1 MTDFEFHS
9 LKKTHLSPL
18 VRKIWLITSIIICVL
33 LAILFLPWQ
42 QTVEGKGVVLA
53 QNPTQRDY
61 SIIAP
66 IDGFISDIYVTE
78 NQYVTK
84 GTKLLTMVDLD
95 QAYAQKLQ
103 NIQESLGKQS
113 QNIEKKIVNLQT
125 KKENLQVSY
134 ETGVT
139 IYTQKYNQ
147 AKNRLDSLQYRQ
159 TALQKRY
166 EIDKLNYERI
176 DSLYKEGIESKRN
189 FEVAQNRY
197 IQSKTSLERGSLEI
211 KAQQEQLSIINNE
224 KIKFTRES
232 KNKIQQVRNRLLEA
246 NNSLKNIE
254 QKLQNNSVTM
264 DRYKRGDI
272 FAQKNGYVMRILQN
286 DKNRYIKKGEQL
298 LLFSPKTKEKI
309 LRIKV
314 SDFNM
319 PLVKEGLPVR
329 IMFYGWP
336 TMQISGWPA
345 IKFGTFKGEIYRV
358 ENTSHEQGFFYALV
372 RETKEEPWPQGDNLR
387 IGTQA
392 RVLVRLNIVPIWYQ
406 LWRLM
411 NALPP
416 QMRTPVIEKKK

>member
-197 IQSKTSLERGSLEI
+197 IQSKTSLEQGSLEI

-358 ENTSHEQGFFYALV
+358 ENTSHEKGFFYALV
-372 RETKEEPWPQGDNLR
+372 CETKEEPWPQGDNLR

>member
-18 VRKIWLITSIIICVL
+18 VRKIWLITSIIIGVL

-42 QTVEGKGVVLA
+42 QTIEGEGVVLA

-61 SIIAP
+61 SILAP

-84 GTKLLTMVDLD
+84 GTKLLTMVDPD
-95 QAYAQKLQ
+95 KTYAQKLQ
-103 NIQESLGKQS
+103 NIQESLVKQS
-113 QNIEKKIVNLQT
+113 QNIIKKIANLQA

-134 ETGVT
+134 EIGVT
-139 IYTQKYNQ
+139 IYAQKYKQ

-189 FEVAQNRY
+189 FEIAQNRY
-197 IQSKTSLERGSLEI
+197 VESKTRLEQGDLEI
-211 KAQQEQLSIINNE
+211 KVQQEQLSIISNE
-224 KIKFTRES
+224 KIKFIRER

-254 QKLQNNSVTM
+254 QKLQNNSVTI

-272 FAQKNGYVMRILQN
+272 FAQKSGYVMRILQN
-286 DKNRYIKKGEQL
+286 DKNKYIKKGEQL
-298 LLFSPKTKEKI
+298 LLFSPQTKEKI

-358 ENTSHEQGFFYALV
+358 ENTSHEKGFFYALV
-372 RETKEEPWPQGDNLR
+372 RETEEEPWPQGNNLR
-387 IGTQA
+387 VGTQA
-392 RVLVRLNIVPIWYQ
+392 RVLVRLNTVPIWYQ

-416 QMRTPVIEKKK
+416 QMRTPAIENKK